1 MRQIKIQTLPTI
13 CAASKTMQAFHLN
26 AENFSDM
33 HAELEPQLSTLKITQ
48 KDILNAELLVE
59 EIFLRMINLGKCEE
73 EIQCKLFI

>member
-1 MRQIKIQTLPTI
+1 
-13 CAASKTMQAFHLN
+13 MQAFHLN

-59 EIFLRMINLGKCEE
+59 EIFWRMV
-73 EIQCKLFI
+73 

>member
-1 MRQIKIQTLPTI
+1 
-13 CAASKTMQAFHLN
+13 MQAFHLN